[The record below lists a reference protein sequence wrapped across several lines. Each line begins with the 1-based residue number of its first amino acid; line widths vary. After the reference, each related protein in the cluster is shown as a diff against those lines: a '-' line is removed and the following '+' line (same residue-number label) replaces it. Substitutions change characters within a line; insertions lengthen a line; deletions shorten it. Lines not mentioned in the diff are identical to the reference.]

1 VSSFL
6 FDFPLFSLKKV
17 LPRVTNSSLC

>member
-1 VSSFL
+1 VRSFL